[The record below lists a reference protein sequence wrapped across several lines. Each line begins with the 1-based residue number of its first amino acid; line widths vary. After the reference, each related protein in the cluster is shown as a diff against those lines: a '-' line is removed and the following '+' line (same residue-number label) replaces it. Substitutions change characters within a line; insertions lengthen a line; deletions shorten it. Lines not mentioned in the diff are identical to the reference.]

1 MLAPWKRL
9 AAAAG
14 LAVVASV
21 STAAPGHV
29 HAFPHVVQPGQSVA
43 ELAEVM
49 YGRVELE
56 RVIVAA
62 NGLEGR
68 RGNQIVPGM
77 RLEIPSVGHT
87 KILPGDTWRSIA
99 RTTLGDGDRAD
110 VLAHFN
116 DSHPWLV
123 PAIGLEIVVPFN
135 LRYVASRGDTT
146 QSVAYRFL
154 GDRNDAWIVA
164 SYNRLDRA
172 KLRQGE
178 ILLIPLVDLPLTDA
192 GREAA
197 RTAGALVRSEAGGGA
212 REAQQRAAA
221 EIPRLVQAVRRG
233 RWIDAIARGASLLA
247 LENLAEPQ
255 LAAIHRQLLE
265 AYVAL
270 GETGRATTAC
280 ERWRQADPAAPLDPI
295 DLSPKIIDVCVA
307 DEEPLPGAPGVVG
320 RPMPEGAVEGGPR

>member
-1 MLAPWKRL
+1 MAGLAL
-9 AAAAG
+9 AAASW
-14 LAVVASV
+14 AS
-21 STAAPGHV
+21 AA
-29 HAFPHVVQPGQSVA
+29 HAFPHVVQPEESIA
-43 ELAEVM
+43 ELAEAM

-68 RGNQIVPGM
+68 RGNQVVPGM

-99 RTTLGDGDRAD
+99 RANLGDGNRAD

-123 PAIGLEIVVPFN
+123 PAIGREIVVPYN
-135 LRYVASRGDTT
+135 LRYVADRGDTT

-154 GDRNDAWIVA
+154 GDRNDAWIIA

-178 ILLIPLVDLPLTDA
+178 ILLIPLVDLTLTDA

-197 RTAGALVRSEAGGGA
+197 RTAGALVRSEAGGSA

-221 EIPRLVQAVRRG
+221 EIPRVVQAVRRG
-233 RWIDAIARGASLLA
+233 RWIDAIARGAELLA
-247 LENLAEPQ
+247 LESLSDPQ
-255 LAAIHRQLLE
+255 LAEIHRQLLV

-280 ERWRQADPAAPLDPI
+280 ERWRAADPAVELDPI
-295 DLSPKIIDVCVA
+295 ELSPKIIAVCVQ
-307 DEEPLPGAPGVVG
+307 EEEALPGAPGVVG
-320 RPMPEGAVEGGPR
+320 RPPPEAVP